1 MKSYIKLLIAY
12 IILGIIVVFMF
23 FFFST
28 YSHADIA
35 ITVATVLGLAL
46 TAIGTTVGIIAIDK
60 SHEAAMLNYSLS
72 EKMNESKNSH
82 EFYENILVPLQH
94 LGNDI
99 KLFGDNLFYSPKDKD
114 DSGNLIMPPIPQ
126 DMYKHANI
134 FYAKL
139 NMIVLYVD
147 SSVYRD
153 IMDKAKILA
162 DDVNNIIECYE
173 KSRMWV
179 SDDTARLVKA
189 RNNSDELYNILV
201 NILHIQK

>member
-1 MKSYIKLLIAY
+1 MKSYIKLLLAY
-12 IILGIIVVFMF
+12 IILGIIVVLMF

-60 SHEAAMLNYSLS
+60 SHESAMLNYSLAV
-72 EKMNESKNSH
+72 KMNESKNSH

-99 KLFGDNLFYSPKDKD
+99 KLFGDTLFYSSKDKD
-114 DSGNLIMPPIPQ
+114 ANGNFIIPIIP
-126 DMYKHANI
+126 DNMYKHANI

-139 NMIVLYVD
+139 NMLVLYVD

-153 IMDKAKILA
+153 IMNKAKILA
-162 DDVNNIIECYE
+162 DDVNNIIDCYE

-189 RNNSDELYNILV
+189 RNNSDELYATLV